1 VIAELRIEV
10 GFLPAAFSFFSRTVA
25 DPREDSSSYCFMLT
39 LPKFCLSIPKIRTYV
54 EDVVGLYLN
63 IVSLSLDTQLRKLII
78 QPLSHFHDG
87 RIVVRYTPK
96 AHSLSTRTVRFM
108 NLGRIH
114 GLSSH
119 REKQEMVNHIDFLA
133 IN

>member
-10 GFLPAAFSFFSRTVA
+10 GFLPAAFSFFSRTAA
-25 DPREDSSSYCFMLT
+25 DPREDFSSYCFMLT

-87 RIVVRYTPK
+87 RIVRYTPK
-96 AHSLSTRTVRFM
+96 AHSLSMVRFM